1 MNMFLSLLFG
11 NLVVLISWLTPMFG
25 AATTVIQDF
34 FAMLGD
40 GVTGIFELINSLIT
54 GAISIFYVASVGEIE
69 GYFTFPG
76 VLLLV
81 GIVYSIARKFISWIQ
96 GFVRMKG

>member
-1 MNMFLSLLFG
+1 MNMFLSLVFA
-11 NLVVLISWLTPMFG
+11 NLVILTQWFTPMFG
-25 AATTVIQDF
+25 VATTVIEDF
-34 FAMLGD
+34 FSMLGD
-40 GVTGIFELINSLIT
+40 GVTGIFDLISSLIT
-54 GAISIFYVASVGEIE
+54 GAISIFYVASVGEVA

-81 GIVYSIARKFISWIQ
+81 GIVYSMARKFISWIQ